1 MRHRIATKRLN
12 RDTNHRKALL
22 KNLVRSLVETGSIVT
37 TEAKAKET
45 RRIADR
51 LIHKAQTD
59 TVAVRQL
66 LHRTFGRRD
75 VVNTLVD
82 RVAPAMKDRVS
93 GFTTLKLDG
102 TRRGDNSDLYR
113 LSLVT
118 MPEKL
123 AELGLKSGRT
133 HEVKAKVAKPKA
145 AVKPAA
151 PKKAVAKVA
160 KDAPAEKSAPAAKK
174 TKSVKAKQK

>member
-93 GFTTLKLDG
+93 GFTTLKLEG

-145 AVKPAA
+145 AAKPAA
-151 PKKAVAKVA
+151 PKKAAAKATPA
-160 KDAPAEKSAPAAKK
+160 KKAAPAVKE
-174 TKSVKAKQK
+174 TKPVKAKQK

>member
-1 MRHRIATKRLN
+1 MRHRVATKRLN

-22 KNLVRSLVETGSIVT
+22 KNLVRALVETGSIVT
-37 TEAKAKET
+37 TEVKAKET
-45 RRIADR
+45 KRIADR

-59 TVAVRQL
+59 TVAVRQQ
-66 LHRTFGRRD
+66 LHRVFGRRD

-93 GFTTLKLDG
+93 GFTTLKLEG

-123 AELGLKSGRT
+123 AELGLKSGQT
-133 HEVKAKVAKPKA
+133 HAMKAKPAKP
-145 AVKPAA
+145 A
-151 PKKAVAKVA
+151 PKKAVAKV
-160 KDAPAEKSAPAAKK
+160 EKPAAKTEK
-174 TKSVKAKQK
+174 ATKETKAAKPKQK